1 MPAMFATPVP
11 PVAPRPRVLVVDD
24 QADAA
29 DALGLLLDELG
40 YDTSVAYGAL
50 EAVQQAT
57 RFLPDLV
64 MVDLH
69 MPRIDGFDTAR
80 AIRACRL
87 PSQPVLVAV
96 TGDIRADT
104 RRAADEAGFDYQLLK
119 PTPQPLLEA
128 VMRRA
133 LAAA

>member
-1 MPAMFATPVP
+1 MNASSVPATP
-11 PVAPRPRVLVVDD
+11 ARRRVLIVDD

-64 MVDLH
+64 LVDLH
-69 MPRIDGFDTAR
+69 MPRIDGFDTAK

-96 TGDIRADT
+96 TGDIRPST
-104 RRAADEAGFDYQLLK
+104 RQAADEAGFDFQMLK

-128 VMRRA
+128 VMRKA
-133 LAAA
+133 LNASSLS